1 MARTKNLN
9 IVVTY
14 GDTGYVI
21 NDFGPDKSPRF
32 ELYHIYDKK
41 SIKKSNNPYDFDE
54 YMMKV
59 WQKEGKC
66 TDVSQTTTN
75 PKSQT

>member
-14 GDTGYVI
+14 GNTGYVI

-54 YMMKV
+54 YMVKI
-59 WQKEGKC
+59 WKKEGKC
-66 TDVSQTTTN
+66 TDV
-75 PKSQT
+75 

>member
-1 MARTKNLN
+1 MPRTKSLN

-14 GDTGYVI
+14 GATGYIV

-32 ELYHIYDKK
+32 ELYHIPTKK

-54 YMMKV
+54 YMNKI
-59 WQKEGKC
+59 WRKE
-66 TDVSQTTTN
+66 VNAQN
-75 PKSQT
+75 V

>member
-1 MARTKNLN
+1 MPRVKNLN
-9 IVVTY
+9 IVVAY
-14 GDTGYVI
+14 GDTGYMI

-54 YMMKV
+54 YMVKV

-66 TDVSQTTTN
+66 TDV
-75 PKSQT
+75 